1 MNARRE
7 PPSSTPM
14 GRLPLVRGRLI
25 ANAAI
30 GRQTWFGVG
39 GAAEILFRPAD
50 AEDLVAFLAALP
62 AETPVTVIGAGS
74 NLLVRDGGIP
84 GVAIRL
90 GRGLGGIVI
99 ADGVVCVGAGALD
112 RLVAVA
118 AAKAGLAEL
127 EFLSGIPG
135 TIGGSLRMNAGAYGA
150 EVGDVLVSATILDR
164 RGRRHVI
171 DRASM
176 ALSYRHC
183 GIDHMKIG
191 RAHV

>member
-1 MNARRE
+1 MNARYE
-7 PPSSTPM
+7 PPSSVPM
-14 GRLPLVRGRLI
+14 GRLPPVRGRLT

-39 GAAEILFRPAD
+39 GPAEVLFRPAD
-50 AEDLVAFLAALP
+50 AEDLAAFLAALP

-99 ADGVVCVGAGALD
+99 ADGVFCVGAGALD

-127 EFLSGIPG
+127 
-135 TIGGSLRMNAGAYGA
+135 
-150 EVGDVLVSATILDR
+150 
-164 RGRRHVI
+164 
-171 DRASM
+171 
-176 ALSYRHC
+176 
-183 GIDHMKIG
+183 
-191 RAHV
+191 